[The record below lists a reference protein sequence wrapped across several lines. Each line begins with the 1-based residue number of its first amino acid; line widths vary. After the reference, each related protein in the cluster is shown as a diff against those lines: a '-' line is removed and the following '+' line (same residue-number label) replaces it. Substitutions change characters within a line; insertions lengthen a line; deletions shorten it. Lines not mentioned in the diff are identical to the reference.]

1 MRGKIP
7 KTELLVTFE
16 VVARHE
22 SYTRTAEELALTQS
36 AVFRQVNAL
45 EDFLNTALFNHAKK
59 RIFLN
64 AAGKHYLSIVI
75 LAHHHP
81 EVDYVKIM
89 SSKNAIQNFIT
100 YCMAVSTDDAN
111 NKCRFLHG

>member
-1 MRGKIP
+1 MTVDRGHHDGIG
-7 KTELLVTFE
+7 
-16 VVARHE
+16 AC
-22 SYTRTAEELALTQS
+22 
-36 AVFRQVNAL
+36 
-45 EDFLNTALFNHAKK
+45 FN
-59 RIFLN
+59 RSINIF
-64 AAGKHYLSIVI
+64 I

-89 SSKNAIQNFIT
+89 SGKNAIQNFIT